1 MTQSEHQR
9 GQKNWKS
16 EKSLRDLWDN
26 NQKKLAFIIGAS
38 EREEKKCSARKIFE
52 EIMVGNIPNLT
63 KELYLQIQEVQ

>member
-1 MTQSEHQR
+1 MKRALEICGIITK
-9 GQKNWKS
+9 KN
-16 EKSLRDLWDN
+16 
-26 NQKKLAFIIGAS
+26 LAFIIGAS